1 MAPGRKTGGRQKGT
15 PNKISSQKK
24 LAFLAT
30 FGRLEGDLER
40 WIKETAEGFQTV
52 HFLTDGTAIPYLEKN
67 PGKAA
72 DILIRMAEFH
82 FPRIARSEITGQDG
96 GPVEFVIRDIAKEK

>member
-30 FGRLEGDLER
+30 FGRLEGDLR
-40 WIKETAEGFQTV
+40 G
-52 HFLTDGTAIPYLEKN
+52 GSRRP
-67 PGKAA
+67 
-72 DILIRMAEFH
+72 
-82 FPRIARSEITGQDG
+82 PRGSRRSTS
-96 GPVEFVIRDIAKEK
+96 